1 MKSVWMAEPAKLEVR
16 EIPVPEISP
25 EEVLLKI
32 EYAGICGSDLHIYHN
47 THSFRFPP
55 VIVGHE
61 VAGTIVKVGA
71 HVERLKVGDR
81 VAVLPMHTCG
91 TCEWCQ
97 KDLPAHCPER
107 YMPGQDPWIGACV
120 EYLNVDQRL
129 CYQLPEDVDT
139 KLGALCEPLAVA
151 VHALSKIPEDKRD
164 SVLMMG
170 AGAIGHLAVIAARG
184 MGFQKVI
191 VSDIVEKNIEL
202 ALENGA
208 DFGVNV
214 SRENLAK
221 AIEKKYGD
229 GVQGIVITAGSK
241 DVLKEAISV
250 VRKTGYIVT
259 ITMAAGDMPF
269 PMVPFIFSES
279 HICASLNYNDAD
291 FKQCLALLSREKA
304 RFEKAITHVVPFE
317 AAQEIFD
324 TLVYKKEPTLKA
336 MFKV

>member
-81 VAVLPMHTCG
+81 VA
-91 TCEWCQ
+91 
-97 KDLPAHCPER
+97 
-107 YMPGQDPWIGACV
+107 DPWIGACV

-214 SRENLAK
+214 SRENLAE

-291 FKQCLALLSREKA
+291 FKQCLTLLSREKA